1 MNRRM
6 EAEEIAA
13 IISSLGH
20 LELNDRGLTLVTGE
34 GPPMRLDG
42 PVIRRLVA
50 EAVWRPMPTPVV
62 GHALEML
69 LEDAL
74 DVRDPPFPEH
84 AEAD

>member
-6 EAEEIAA
+6 EADEIAA

-20 LELNDRGLTLVTGE
+20 LELNERGLTLVTGE
-34 GPPMRLDG
+34 GPPMRLDA

-50 EAVWRPMPTPVV
+50 EEVWRPMPTPVV

-69 LEDAL
+69 LEDAI
-74 DVRDPPFPEH
+74 DTRRSPPPE
-84 AEAD
+84 

>member
-1 MNRRM
+1 M

-13 IISSLGH
+13 VIERLGH
-20 LELNDRGLTLVTGE
+20 LEVSNSGLRLIIPGE
-34 GPPMRLDG
+34 LPIRLDT
-42 PVIRRLVA
+42 PTVRRLVA

-74 DVRDPPFPEH
+74 DVCDPPPGHVEKH
-84 AEAD
+84 